1 MTPIPSYLCPSPELL
16 SLRITAER
24 KRLELTQRQAA
35 SILGVGLKT
44 YQRFE
49 FGTTHPRLST
59 FFALIEALEMEPK
72 ALLPELFAAVDRAKL
87 RA

>member
-1 MTPIPSYLCPSPELL
+1 MPDLPSYLCPSPAAL
-16 SLRITAER
+16 SARIKAER
-24 KRLELTQRQAA
+24 ARLGLTQRQAA

-49 FGTTHPRLST
+49 GGLTHPLLTT
-59 FFALIEALEMEPK
+59 FFALIEALEMEPR

-87 RA
+87 GA